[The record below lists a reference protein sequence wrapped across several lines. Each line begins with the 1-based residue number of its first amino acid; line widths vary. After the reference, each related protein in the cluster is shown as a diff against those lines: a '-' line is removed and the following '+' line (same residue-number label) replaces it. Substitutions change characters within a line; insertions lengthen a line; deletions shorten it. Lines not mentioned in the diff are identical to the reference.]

1 MNSNNMHYRYNVE
14 YYDNLNIKIKK
25 EDGKEKVEF
34 EIDEP
39 NTKKSFEDKNK
50 KPTVM
55 DIRSKKIFGDKNF
68 VFVDNNVFNLP
79 DKEAGIKSF
88 ELWSSYPGVMIGI
101 GNPHSIKIEG
111 ALQNGFTFDYVTGL
125 PFLPGSSLKGILR
138 SIFPGKK
145 LSKGKEQYIR
155 DYLKGDQK
163 QINIHDFG
171 DFIFGS
177 DEKMQPG
184 KGVFYGV
191 FPEPKG
197 KIFTDDYIT
206 PHSDDFTNPV
216 PVRMLKIR
224 PDVKFVFKFS
234 CDTYEEDKIKV
245 TSDDMVDLFKNI
257 IMDIGI
263 GAKTNVGYGMMVEK
277 NKIFKNISLKAN
289 NGVSSGNNNQQRRSN
304 NSNEHQKNFDSKK
317 RKH

>member
-1 MNSNNMHYRYNVE
+1 MISNNMHYRYNVE
-14 YYDNLNIKIKK
+14 YYDNLNMKIKK
-25 EDGKEKVEF
+25 KDGKETYEF
-34 EIDEP
+34 VIDERKQNNSFDEKNNQP
-39 NTKKSFEDKNK
+39 N
-50 KPTVM
+50 VM
-55 DIRSKKIFGDKNF
+55 DKRSKNIFDDKDF
-68 VFVDNNVFNLP
+68 VFADNNVFKIP

-125 PFLPGSSLKGILR
+125 PFLPGSSLKGILK

-145 LSKGKEQYIR
+145 LPKAKEQYIK

-163 QINIHDFG
+163 QINIDDFK

-184 KGVFYGV
+184 RGIFYGV
-191 FPEPKG
+191 FPEPKE
-197 KIFTDDYIT
+197 KLSDLLTDDYIT
-206 PHSDDFTNPV
+206 PHSDDFTNPI
-216 PVRMLKIR
+216 PIRMLKIR

-234 CDTYEEDKIKV
+234 CDTYEGNNIKV
-245 TSDDMVDLFKNI
+245 TSDDMCDLFKNI

-263 GAKTNVGYGMMVEK
+263 GAKTNVGYGMMVKKDEK
-277 NKIFKNISLKAN
+277 
-289 NGVSSGNNNQQRRSN
+289 
-304 NSNEHQKNFDSKK
+304 D
-317 RKH
+317 